1 MANQF
6 IHTEKS
12 VAKTWLPDKVY
23 QFIHTEKLLL
33 KHGALTKFTSSS
45 TLRSLL
51 LKRGAL
57 TKFTSSSTLRSLL
70 LKRGALTKFTS
81 SFHRSPVKLAHL
93 TKFTSS
99 SALRSLLSAEIWRT
113 DKVYQVKPQPQE
125 PSVETW
131 GLDKFLCVCCCCC
144 CFVGVLLL
152 SVHSTLSLIQRCRT
166 DTEKCTHQFV
176 QYLITR
182 AAYAFNND

>member
-1 MANQF
+1 MAYQF

-33 KHGALTKFTSSS
+33 KH
-45 TLRSLL
+45 
-51 LKRGAL
+51 GAL

-131 GLDKFLCVCCCCC
+131 GLDKFFCVCCCCCC

-176 QYLITR
+176 Q
-182 AAYAFNND
+182 